1 MNHSGRAL
9 PPSSELFLTWTN
21 KSTVATAVANSSTVP
36 PQQDDLWHRH
46 SFWLVLI
53 FLNALVFAII
63 GYFIGILKGQ
73 SIVGVYSS
81 TTTPNDQS
89 STPVRKPTV
98 KNMSTFVPPKMP
110 SNALKSKTNQL
121 PLSRLSVI
129 LKRSSQEEQSHREV
143 KAAFGKNELLKFLIQ
158 QRAERELAKGKSMSA
173 KTQSDTPKNVLHQLK
188 REATKSKHGQ
198 RRELDKDAP
207 RESSKVGVGR
217 GGSENVSK
225 VAREDSLGL
234 GDIKVEGERPRKT
247 ASSELCSF
255 HTALDDFS
263 SDPQQ
268 QRHPLRSNDSAE
280 SLVMKTGKDLNVE
293 SFKRKPRKSSNYR

>member
-1 MNHSGRAL
+1 MNHSGGAL
-9 PPSSELFLTWTN
+9 PPSSELFLIWTN
-21 KSTVATAVANSSTVP
+21 KSTGATAVANSITAP
-36 PQQDDLWHRH
+36 PQHDDLWHRH

-158 QRAERELAKGKSMSA
+158 QRAERESAKGKGMST

-198 RRELDKDAP
+198 READKGAL
-207 RESSKVGVGR
+207 RESSKVGVGP

-263 SDPQQ
+263 SEPQQ
-268 QRHPLRSNDSAE
+268 QRHPLRSNDSGE
-280 SLVMKTGKDLNVE
+280 SLAMKTGKDLNVE